1 MHCPYCQSPNEPAF
15 RYDARMTVCASCGAW
30 FVWPPPT
37 AASMREHYDQNT
49 AGMPGELR
57 QWRIDTSQEKWY
69 QHLARRIA
77 RKAGGDMTA
86 VVDVG
91 AGGLEL
97 TVNLAQEFQRAR
109 VEGWDL
115 FADGFDGAVPSDAS
129 GRISCRRVDLNRLDE
144 ESVPQGSCDVVACVA
159 VIEHV
164 LDPLALLRFL
174 RSITAPGGFA
184 YVVGPEVTSTAHRL
198 MRKFWPYYCPDEHL
212 TLPSLASIEKAVA
225 IAGGGAF
232 QLRRVKVHYSLKYL
246 MRFLHI
252 PIPVP
257 AWMDFLLPIPAGAFE
272 LVWEK
277 PTGDPY
283 RPTTTTTARH

>member
-1 MHCPYCQSPNEPAF
+1 
-15 RYDARMTVCASCGAW
+15 MTVCASCGAW
-30 FVWPPPT
+30 FAWPPQT
-37 AASMREHYDQNT
+37 AASMREHYDQNK

-77 RKAGGDMTA
+77 RKAVDAKLLGEITA

-97 TVNLAQEFQRAR
+97 TVNLAREFPRAR
-109 VEGWDL
+109 VEAWDL
-115 FADGFDGAVPSDAS
+115 FADGFDRAVSSDAS

-144 ESVPQGSCDVVACVA
+144 ASVPQGSFEVVACVA

-184 YVVGPEVTSTAHRL
+184 YVVGPEVTSAAHRL
-198 MRKFWPYYCPDEHL
+198 MRRFWPYYCTDEHV

-225 IAGGGAF
+225 IAGGGTF
-232 QLRRVKVHYSLKYL
+232 QLRRVNVHYSLKYL

-252 PIPVP
+252 PIPIP

-272 LVWEK
+272 LIWEK
-277 PTGDPY
+277 
-283 RPTTTTTARH
+283 A